1 MKNEELNK
9 WEKEFDEEYGQDLD
23 TMALGI
29 IASTLTH
36 AQTRPFGD
44 DASYLTAKLRKIIR
58 AQLTQSREEGKMDY
72 ARKLGQSLALK
83 GISITEL
90 GNTDTVVDTIL
101 HAERT
106 RLIELVEEMF
116 PENDKEAD
124 WASYRWVKDTLIH
137 KLKEQ

>member
-1 MKNEELNK
+1 MNHTEKLNLIRQLMNEISHIPM
-9 WEKEFDEEYGQDLD
+9 
-23 TMALGI
+23 T
-29 IASTLTH
+29 
-36 AQTRPFGD
+36 
-44 DASYLTAKLRKIIR
+44 
-58 AQLTQSREEGKMDY
+58 EEGKMDY

-106 RLIELVEEMF
+106 RLIELVEGDMEVTC
-116 PENDKEAD
+116 EN
-124 WASYRWVKDTLIH
+124 KDCDCFVINQTLLSIIH